1 MITDWTFYAMAVPA
15 VILMGLSKGGFSGV
29 GMVSLP
35 MMALV
40 APPLQ
45 VAAILLPILMVQDI
59 FGIWALRKDFHREN
73 LIVLVV
79 GGLTGILAAMAL
91 AKYVTDAEVL
101 VAVGLIA
108 AGSVLN
114 TWLKH
119 GGFDAPAQT
128 GKPAWGVFWGVWAGF
143 TSFVANAGAP
153 PVQVFM
159 NPQKLS
165 PRVYAGTMAILFGIL
180 NYTKFA
186 AFIWLGQVNLPNLK
200 VSFVLFPVAIVSVL
214 IGVQLVKT
222 VAPGPFYRFVNVMTF
237 LVGLRLIWDGLVR
250 LLA

>member
-1 MITDWTFYAMAVPA
+1 MITDWQFYAMAVPA

-40 APPLQ
+40 APPFQ

-59 FGIWALRKDFHREN
+59 FGILALRKDFHRES
-73 LIVLVV
+73 LTVLVI
-79 GGLTGILAAMAL
+79 GGMIGILIAMAL
-91 AKYVTDAEVL
+91 AKYVTDYEVL
-101 VAVGLIA
+101 VAVGVIA
-108 AGSVLN
+108 AGFVLY
-114 TWLKH
+114 TWLKER
-119 GGFDAPAQT
+119 GTDTPPRPGV
-128 GKPAWGVFWGVWAGF
+128 PAWGVFWGVWAGF

-186 AFIWLGQVNLPNLK
+186 AFMWLGQVNLPNLK
-200 VSFVLFPVAIVSVL
+200 VSVLLFPVAIVSVL
-214 IGVQLVKT
+214 LGVRLVKT
-222 VAPGPFYRFVNVMTF
+222 MSPGPFYRFVNLMTF
-237 LVGLRLIWDGLVR
+237 LVGLKLIWDGAAGMMR
-250 LLA
+250 